1 MKYKIGVDI
10 DGVLRD
16 FPQDLFRVIKRD
28 YPDWL
33 IKNDSDSFVSIEENW
48 ELERSF
54 NATDEEIKQ
63 LYRID
68 AGEEILANGLPYQD
82 NVDYL
87 RKEIKKVTPDIELSQ
102 EIEIG
107 GESVKVN
114 IPMTVGFFW
123 PDAEG

>member
-1 MKYKIGVDI
+1 MKYKIGVDV

-16 FPQDLFRVIKRD
+16 FPQDLFRVIERD
-28 YPDWL
+28 HPDWL

-48 ELERSF
+48 ELEKSF

-68 AGEEILANGLPYQD
+68 AGKEILADGLPYQD

-87 RKEIKKVTPDIELSQ
+87 RKEIQKQEHDFVCVTSQ
-102 EIEIG
+102 HP
-107 GESVKVN
+107 SC
-114 IPMTVGFFW
+114 PHHTLTWFSFFFFE
-123 PDAEG
+123 ANA